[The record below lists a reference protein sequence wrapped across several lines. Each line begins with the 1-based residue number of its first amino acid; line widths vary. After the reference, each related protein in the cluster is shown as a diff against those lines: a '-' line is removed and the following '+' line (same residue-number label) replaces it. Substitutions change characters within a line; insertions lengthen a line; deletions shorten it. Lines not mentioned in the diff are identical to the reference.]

1 MSTDDRSRNWCF
13 ILYPDS
19 APAEWDLILRE
30 SMVAGCYSPLHA
42 PADSKPHIH
51 CILSFT
57 SKKSKSQVQ
66 AITQSLNAT
75 QPFVV
80 HDLRQMTR
88 YLIHAD
94 NPDKEQ
100 FQPSDIVS
108 FGGFVA
114 DKYFS
119 LSSFDKQDLFKELMQ
134 FIRDNP
140 DICYC
145 DLVDIC
151 LDTNPDWLY
160 LLQTNLAVNKVIT
173 EYLYSRSKKIEK
185 IIENRKIN
193 C

>member
-42 PADSKPHIH
+42 PADSKPHRH

-108 FGGFVA
+108 FGGFVI
-114 DKYFS
+114 DKFFS
-119 LSSFDKQDLFKELMQ
+119 LSSVDKQDLFKQLMQ

-140 DICYC
+140 GIYYC

-160 LLQTNLAVNKVIT
+160 LLETNLAVNKVVT
-173 EYLYSRSKKIEK
+173 EYLYSWNKKIEK
-185 IIENRKIN
+185 TFQK
-193 C
+193 